1 MPVWLF
7 RSSAI
12 ALSVIAFPLAWQH
25 AQAQAAPAPQDHH
38 GWRGPGSEPVAAT
51 QTLEIGGAAIQVDFA
66 AGELDLPQSKILPW
80 IERAASAVTL
90 YYGKFPVPKVRILI
104 VPVAGQSGV
113 LQGTTWGN
121 MRGFPSFTRMRIGQH
136 TTVQDLADDWTMT
149 HELVHSAFPS
159 LPDNQH
165 WMEEGLATYIE
176 PIARVQTGELKAS
189 QVWADM
195 VAGMPKGEPA
205 PGDQGM
211 DRTHTWGRTYWGGAL
226 FCLVADVEIRRATK
240 NQKSLQDALR
250 AIVAAGG
257 TIDQDGTLPQ
267 AFAAGDKATGTTVLS
282 DMYSKWSQSPAPVDL
297 PAIWK
302 GLGVESHA
310 GSVEF
315 NPKAPLANIRES
327 ITAAPSNPPQVR
339 P

>member
-1 MPVWLF
+1 M
-7 RSSAI
+7 SARLHRGFGI
-12 ALSVIAFPLAWQH
+12 SLALLIFLAAGRFVESQS
-25 AQAQAAPAPQDHH
+25 PPPPDHR
-38 GWRGPGSEPVAAT
+38 GWHGPGSEPVAST
-51 QTLEIGGAAIQVDFA
+51 QTLQIGGSTIQVDFA
-66 AGELDLPQSKILPW
+66 TGDLDLPPSKILPW
-80 IERAASAVTL
+80 VERAAQAVTM
-90 YYGKFPVPKVRILI
+90 YYGKFPVPRLRILI
-104 VPVAGQSGV
+104 VPSPGREGV

-121 MRGFPSFTRMRIGQH
+121 MRGFPSFTRIRLGQH
-136 TTVQDLADDWTMT
+136 TTEQELAEDWTMT
-149 HELVHSAFPS
+149 HELVHTAFPS

-176 PIARVQTGELKAS
+176 PIARVQTGELKAA
-189 QVWADM
+189 QIWADM

-211 DRTHTWGRTYWGGAL
+211 DRTHSWGRTYWGGAL

-240 NQKSLQDALR
+240 NQRGLQDALR

-257 TIDQDGTLPQ
+257 TIDKDGALPQ

-282 DMYSKWSQSPAPVDL
+282 DMYSKWSQSASPVDL
-297 PAIWK
+297 PALWK
-302 GLGVESHA
+302 ELGVEPHD

-327 ITAAPSNPPQVR
+327 ITAAPMNSPPVHK
-339 P
+339 